1 MPEQQGDEELQQ
13 YLGGLSFKLRRQL
26 ATAIKQQ
33 ADELAAAIKAAAP
46 VKTGRLRDSVQVR
59 RGRNTL
65 ELEVTAGG
73 DATTTAYD
81 RSATYR
87 REVKIGSGDTAG
99 IARMPQGAGVT
110 YDYSRAVEFGT
121 VHTPAQPFFWPTYR
135 ARREQIQRAIA
146 EAVDQ
151 ALKG

>member
-1 MPEQQGDEELQQ
+1 MAEQGDEELQR
-13 YLGGLSFKLRRQL
+13 YLGGMSFKLKREL
-26 ATAIKQQ
+26 ATVIKQQ
-33 ADELAAAIKAAAP
+33 ADELAAAIKGAAP
-46 VKTGRLRDSVQVR
+46 VRTGRLRDSVQVR

-65 ELEVTAGG
+65 ELVVTAGG

-87 REVKIGSGDTAG
+87 REVRIGSGDTAG
-99 IARMPQGAGVT
+99 IARATPGAGVT

-121 VHTPAQPFFWPTYR
+121 EHQAAQPFFWPTYR
-135 ARREQIQRAIA
+135 ARRDDIKRAIA
-146 EAVDQ
+146 DAVDR